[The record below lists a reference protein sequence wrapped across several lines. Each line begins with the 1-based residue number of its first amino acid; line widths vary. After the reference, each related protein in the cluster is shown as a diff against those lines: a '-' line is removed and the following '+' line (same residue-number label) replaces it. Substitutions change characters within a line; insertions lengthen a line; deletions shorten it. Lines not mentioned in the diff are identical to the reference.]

1 MAQFAIEIAD
11 ADVARVLDAVA
22 ANYGRPTQIENPDY
36 DTDATIAN
44 PDYDPDVD
52 VLENPDNT
60 PTIPDPNQIQIIDN
74 PESLAQFANRAVR
87 QFLAENVAGYEIQAA
102 KEAAAASADTSIDI
116 SDPLG

>member
-11 ADVARVLDAVA
+11 VDVARVLNAVA

-36 DTDATIAN
+36 DSSATIAN
-44 PDYDPDVD
+44 PDYDPNVP
-52 VLENPDNT
+52 ESPDNT
-60 PTIPDPNQIQIIDN
+60 PTIPDPNQVPAIDN

-87 QFLAENVAGYEIQAA
+87 QFLAENVAAHEIRAV
-102 KEAAAASADTSIDI
+102 KEAAAESADTSIDI